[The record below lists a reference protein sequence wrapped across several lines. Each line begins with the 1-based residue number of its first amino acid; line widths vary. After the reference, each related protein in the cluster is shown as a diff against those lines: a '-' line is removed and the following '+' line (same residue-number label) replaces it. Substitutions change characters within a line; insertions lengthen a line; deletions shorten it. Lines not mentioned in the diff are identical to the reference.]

1 MEELRIHKFLA
12 DAGIMSRRAA
22 EEAVK
27 RGEVKV
33 NGETAEL
40 GMKIDPESDKVQY
53 KGNTVTLNKKR
64 HDYIIL
70 HKPVGYVTTMSD
82 EKGRKTVKD
91 LVSDIGVRVYPVGR
105 LDLNSE
111 GLLIMTNDGEM
122 ANSLMHPAYEK
133 NKKYIVVVDGDIKN
147 IYKLSESMDIDGY
160 VISPATVN
168 VVSNNGSI
176 STLEITIHEGRNRQ
190 IRKMCDIAGFSVK
203 SLKRVSVGKLELGD
217 LPKGKWRYLTEK
229 EVELLKE

>member
-1 MEELRIHKFLA
+1 MEERLQKIISSR
-12 DAGIMSRRAA
+12 GIVSRRAA
-22 EEAVK
+22 EKLIEDGRVS
-27 RGEVKV
+27 V
-33 NGETAEL
+33 NGKVASLGQKADESVDEICIDNKPIKENDEL
-40 GMKIDPESDKVQY
+40 TYIM
-53 KGNTVTLNKKR
+53 LN
-64 HDYIIL
+64 
-70 HKPVGYVTTMSD
+70 KPVGYVTTMSD

-168 VVSNNGSI
+168 VVNNNGSI